1 MLLPA
6 ESWKRLRGKYL
17 VQYSCQRRKPG
28 LKEGKISC
36 LRPCIMT
43 ITKPSVEPYSVL
55 RGTARDLSWN
65 LSFLLTEQA
74 IRTVLTLMLND
85 PWIALFIFSQVSVVT
100 VRHVCPP
107 LSAQE
112 TLSSSVI
119 ETTARS
125 SLMNW
130 EEHRLGT

>member
-1 MLLPA
+1 
-6 ESWKRLRGKYL
+6 
-17 VQYSCQRRKPG
+17 
-28 LKEGKISC
+28 
-36 LRPCIMT
+36 MT